1 MPEEDYKVQKGDCVS
16 SVAFSKGFFWE
27 TLWNHGKNSE
37 LKSKRKD
44 PNILKEG
51 DVLHIPELTPKEESC
66 ATEKR
71 HKFKLKGVPAKLKLR
86 IMQTKSGKDEEE
98 DSGGGGGGGGG
109 LGGGVPGV
117 PAGSGGGDSG
127 ESDQADPE
135 YKPAK
140 EEEEPVKNAPY
151 VFEVDGV
158 RVDEGETDGDGC
170 VQIPLV
176 PNAREGLLIINKGR
190 DGERVIPLDLG
201 AMDPI
206 DEPAGV
212 RKRLINLGYL
222 CQPEG
227 PEDSEDLQ
235 AAVRKFQQQV
245 GLDASGRIDDP
256 TRKKIKD
263 LHGS

>member
-51 DVLHIPELTPKEESC
+51 DVLHIPELSPKEESC

-98 DSGGGGGGGGG
+98 DSGGGGGGG
-109 LGGGVPGV
+109 
-117 PAGSGGGDSG
+117 DSG
-127 ESDQADPE
+127 ESDQADPD

-140 EEEEPVKNAPY
+140 VEEEPVKNAPY

-170 VQIPLV
+170 VQIPVV

-190 DGERVIPLDLG
+190 DGERVITLDLG

-235 AAVRKFQQQV
+235 AAVRKFQQEV
-245 GLDASGRIDDP
+245 GLDVSGKIDDP
-256 TRKKIKD
+256 TRKKIKE